1 MKMESLSLES
11 LQAIETVL
19 NGFDGAVI
27 IDSQGRVLVCSERYA
42 EAVRIPQADIVGK
55 HILDVF
61 PDSKMLEVVKTGRP
75 IYIDLW
81 NTGYET
87 VFVSRYPISCEGR
100 IIGAIGLSVFR
111 YLDEAK
117 RFAKSVTNISRELL
131 YYKSQLLKLSGAKY
145 SFDTILGSSSAI
157 TAAKNSALPMV
168 KARTPVLILGETGT
182 GKELF
187 AHAIHQAG
195 PRRDRPFIRV
205 NCASIPENLVE
216 SELFGYEEGAF
227 SGARKGGK
235 PGKFELANGGTIFLD
250 EINELPYG
258 VQAKLLRVLQEG
270 EIDHVGGT
278 ELSYVDVR
286 VLSATSADLTQLI
299 KEKRFRE
306 DFYYRISAFQLTVP
320 PLRDRDEDIPLLG
333 EHFINYSNYELGTSV
348 DKVGEEV
355 LTAFAAYNWPG
366 NVREL
371 RNVIQR
377 CCLMAGSGIIRLHHL
392 PPEFAMDIDPEVMLD
407 ERLDLVVNRAEKE
420 QILKVLSQ
428 VAGNRNKAAQILGV
442 NRTQLYRKMKKHDLI

>member
-1 MKMESLSLES
+1 MKLESLSVEI
-11 LQAIETVL
+11 LQALDTVL
-19 NGFDGAVI
+19 GGFDGALV
-27 IDSQGRVLVCSERYA
+27 IDSRGYIVVCNENYA
-42 EAVRIPQADIVGK
+42 NAVHKPKQELLGK
-55 HILDVF
+55 YVMDVF
-61 PDSKMLEVVKTGRP
+61 PNSKLLEVVNSGRP

-87 VFVSRYPISCEGR
+87 VFVSRYPITSEGK

-117 RFAKSVTNISRELL
+117 RFAQWVSNMNQELK
-131 YYKSQLLKLSGAKY
+131 YYKSQLLKLSGAQY
-145 SFDTILGSSSAI
+145 SFDTILGSSRAI
-157 TAAKNSALPMV
+157 LAAKNSALSMV
-168 KARTPVLILGETGT
+168 KAPTPVLILGETGT

-299 KEKRFRE
+299 REKRFRE
-306 DFYYRISAFQLTVP
+306 DLYYRIGAFQIMVP
-320 PLRDRDEDIPLLG
+320 PLRDRREDIPLLC
-333 EHFINYSNYELGTSV
+333 EHFINFSNCELGTSV
-348 DKVGEEV
+348 EAVSGEV
-355 LTAFAAYNWPG
+355 LDAFSGHHWPG

-377 CCLMAGSGIIRLHHL
+377 CCLVAGSGTIRLAHL
-392 PPEFAMDIDPEVMLD
+392 PPGLATMLD
-407 ERLDLVVNRAEKE
+407 PDAWPDENLESVVLKAEKE
-420 QILKVLSQ
+420 QIQKVLNQ
-428 VAGNRNKAAQILGV
+428 VAGNRNKAAQALGV
-442 NRTQLYRKMKKHDLI
+442 NRTQLYRKMKKHGLL

>member
-1 MKMESLSLES
+1 MKLESLSVENLYA
-11 LQAIETVL
+11 LDTVL
-19 NGFDGAVI
+19 SGFDGALV
-27 IDSQGRVLVCSERYA
+27 IDSRGYIVVCSENYA
-42 EAVRIPQADIVGK
+42 NAVRKPKEELLGK
-55 HILDVF
+55 YVLDMF
-61 PDSKMLEVVKTGRP
+61 PDSKLLDVINTGRP

-81 NTGYET
+81 DTGYET
-87 VFVSRYPISCEGR
+87 VFVSRYPITSEGN
-100 IIGAIGLSVFR
+100 IVGAIGLSVFR

-117 RFAKSVTNISRELL
+117 RFAKWVTNMNRELK
-131 YYKSQLLKLSGAKY
+131 YYKSQLLKLSGAQY
-145 SFDTILGSSSAI
+145 SFDTIIGSSSAI
-157 TAAKNSALPMV
+157 TTAKNNALPMA

-195 PRRDRPFIRV
+195 PRSDRPFIRV

-286 VLSATSADLTQLI
+286 VLSATSADLPQLI

-306 DFYYRISAFQLTVP
+306 DLYYRISAFQLTVP
-320 PLRDRDEDIPLLG
+320 PLRNRKEDIMLLC
-333 EHFINYSNYELGTSV
+333 EHFVEFSNGELDTSV
-348 DKVGEEV
+348 EDVSGEV
-355 LTAFAAYNWPG
+355 LDAFSGYNWPG

-371 RNVIQR
+371 RNVVQR
-377 CCLMAGSGIIRLHHL
+377 CCLVAGSGIVGIEHL
-392 PPEFAMDIDPEVMLD
+392 PPGFTTMLD
-407 ERLDLVVNRAEKE
+407 PDALPDENLESVVIKAEKE
-420 QILKVLSQ
+420 QIQKVLAR
-428 VAGNRNKAAQILGV
+428 VDGNRNKAAQILGV
-442 NRTQLYRKMKKHDLI
+442 NRTQLYRKMKKHGLI